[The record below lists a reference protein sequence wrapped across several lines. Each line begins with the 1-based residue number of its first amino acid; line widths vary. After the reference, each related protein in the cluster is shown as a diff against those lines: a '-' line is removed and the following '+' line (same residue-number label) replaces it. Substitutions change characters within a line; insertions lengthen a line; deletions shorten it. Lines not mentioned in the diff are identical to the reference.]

1 MITVSAAD
9 QQMLEDLV
17 HRGQTKARVL
27 TRAHIL
33 LQSAKGWSVA
43 QIAEASHVCQATV
56 YNTWH
61 RYQDGGVARVVTD
74 LPPTPP
80 ERALDAAG
88 EAVLIALA
96 CSAVPDGHD
105 HWTLRMLRDKV
116 IELGVVDG
124 ISASTVHAT
133 LKKTHSNRG
142 DGSTGASPKLM
153 RRL

>member
-1 MITVSAAD
+1 MITVSAD
-9 QQMLEDLV
+9 DRQTLEDLV

-27 TRAHIL
+27 TRAHMV
-33 LQSAKGWSVA
+33 LQSAKGWSAA

-61 RYQDGGVARVVTD
+61 RYQDGGLARVLTD

-80 ERALDAAG
+80 EHALDAEG

-96 CSAVPDGHD
+96 CSEVPDGHD

-116 IELGVVDG
+116 IALGVVDG

-133 LKKTHSNRG
+133 LKKTRSNRG
-142 DGSTGASPKLM
+142 AGSTGASQRLM